1 MDKKMCI
8 SIISLIIA
16 IALFL
21 IVWIMLENKDNK
33 NEELSNNLKNEQ
45 VQNIVNI
52 SGSKKIEENTNQ
64 VKNENIIKEKP
75 AQNYVADNNTN
86 YLIKNENGY
95 IYVYYLDK
103 DNNEYLYKKTTISV
117 NYLSDQDVE
126 DLEIGIEVIGI
137 ENLNETLENF
147 E

>member
-75 AQNYVADNNTN
+75 AQNYVADNNTH

-117 NYLSDQDVE
+117 NYLSYQDVE

>member
-64 VKNENIIKEKP
+64 VKNENIIKENP
-75 AQNYVADNNTN
+75 AQNYVADNNTH

>member
-52 SGSKKIEENTNQ
+52 SGSKKIE
-64 VKNENIIKEKP
+64 
-75 AQNYVADNNTN
+75 DNNTH